1 MSDLSILTKQRDDIL
16 VKIREIEASC
26 EGIEN
31 ENNAKR
37 VQELNLEQ
45 AQLTAQKSEIQSKLN
60 AVQRKLTQINNEIA
74 KLSGTGIDRILEAIK
89 EQRWYFLK
97 NKPKVLLDRNTGL
110 LWANLEFFPF
120 KRNNLTEAYPTG
132 DAGKTEVIRNDI
144 KNFDFEFDDFDVPT
158 QFELWDAVEDYDFP
172 FLSGNAWRIKERCYW
187 AVNYNGNVL
196 SKDLDASGAN
206 REISS
211 WDCSIIPCSKVLVSG
226 TEYAN
231 MVSASNPVYT
241 ENERFRFTLNLF
253 VENDLLP
260 IFDDEEITELY
271 KKIYFEKPK
280 LLEQLQVLQS
290 QIDELQTVTLL
301 SSEFDYTVLLAK
313 YDITAIDN
321 SIIKYFRAVQQWTDE
336 LIDKLGYYEA
346 EMDGV
351 IRDFNLISLKLSK
364 KYEDSPH
371 LTEEENALLE
381 ERQKYFQKKFS
392 LGMTSVKAKILSV
405 KKQADDLEYR
415 IDEINNGEDAIH
427 QLALLEKEERA
438 SFSFLAENT
447 AMIIKNALLKIE
459 YFQDNH
465 QFVMNA
471 IDIWEKWTEG
481 YRVFKTTYKEDMKNF
496 CEEDGIE
503 QEVWSKWYEDWQKL
517 RFKIEQK
524 IQPMIERGLKS
535 VIPMSETKDV
545 SVPEQLIQILENYKN
560 EIDKFYIEERKG
572 IYQKFVFQAGGELQ
586 DKFETESELYKRTVA
601 LQTQLQ
607 DVIFNCSDAEDRIFI
622 LKWANDL
629 LDIQIDEILE
639 FVADNDLQ
647 KISQTILTE
656 FSTLKQKNYNVYLM
670 DAEAYSKE
678 KSRREKEYNSLIF
691 KMRKDLIK

>member
-1 MSDLSILTKQRDDIL
+1 MSELQVLTSQRDEL
-16 VKIREIEASC
+16 LLKIREIEASC

-45 AQLTAQKSEIQSKLN
+45 AQLAAQKTEIQSKLS
-60 AVQRKLTQINNEIA
+60 AVQGKLTQINNEIA
-74 KLSGTGIDRILEAIK
+74 KLSGTGIDRILKAIK
-89 EQRWYFLK
+89 EQRWYFFK
-97 NKPKVLLDRNTGL
+97 NKIRIMLDKTTGI
-110 LWANLEFFPF
+110 LW
-120 KRNNLTEAYPTG
+120 NNPEYIKYTNEDGSFMSISEAKQKASETIDEYDG
-132 DAGKTEVIRNDI
+132 WKIVNRI
-144 KNFDFEFDDFDVPT
+144 
-158 QFELWDAVEDYDFP
+158 QFEKISYPESDFP
-172 FLSGNAWRIKERCYW
+172 YYTGSTRQIDDYNGVIIDWNNNNNIECYW
-187 AVNYNGNVL
+187 IDRDYGQKTDHGIFMVYNPCLVTGSDYETNV
-196 SKDLDASGAN
+196 SPN
-206 REISS
+206 N
-211 WDCSIIPCSKVLVSG
+211 SI
-226 TEYAN
+226 
-231 MVSASNPVYT
+231 YT
-241 ENERFRFTLNLF
+241 EKEQLQFTLDLF
-253 VENDLLP
+253 VEHELCP

-271 KKIYFEKPK
+271 YKIYFEKPK
-280 LLEQLQVLQS
+280 LLEQLQKLQA

-301 SSEFDYTVLLAK
+301 SSDFDYTALLAK
-313 YDITAIDN
+313 YDIDAIDN
-321 SIIKYFRAVQQWTDE
+321 SIIKYFCAVRKWTDE
-336 LIDKLGYYEA
+336 LMDKLGYYET
-346 EMDGV
+346 EMDNV
-351 IRDFNLISLKLSK
+351 IRDFNLISLRLSK
-364 KYEDSPH
+364 KYEESPH
-371 LTEEENALLE
+371 LSEEENSLLE

-392 LGMTSVKAKILSV
+392 LGMTSVKAKILAV
-405 KKQADDLEYR
+405 KKQADDLEDR

-438 SFSFLAENT
+438 SFAFLAENT
-447 AMIIKNALLKIE
+447 AMIIKSALLKIE
-459 YFQDNH
+459 YFQDNR

-481 YRVFKTTYKEDMKNF
+481 YRVFKTTYKEDMKNS

-503 QEVWSKWYEDWQKL
+503 QEVWNKWYEDWQKL

-524 IQPMIERGLKS
+524 MQPIIDRGLKS
-535 VIPMSETKDV
+535 VIPMSETKDI

-586 DKFETESELYKRTVA
+586 DKFETESELYKRTVV

-629 LDIQIDEILE
+629 LDIQIDEILD

-647 KISQTILTE
+647 KISQTILAE

-691 KMRKDLIK
+691 KMRKDLMK